1 MLCQLYEW
9 VRSKKRE
16 LFLATINQVFIVFYR
31 AAATFSVRPK
41 TSSTGFQPSNPTKEN
56 RPHSSAGTEVPTGG
70 FKLLETA
77 LSGPLR
83 SKPVTPNV
91 PRRNNNGKNF
101 FKKRRSNAVE
111 HCGDYSELND
121 KGTRGLANNQVLGGT
136 ES

>member
-1 MLCQLYEW
+1 M
-9 VRSKKRE
+9 
-16 LFLATINQVFIVFYR
+16 FYS

-56 RPHSSAGTEVPTGG
+56 RPHSSAGTEASTGG
-70 FKLLETA
+70 FKLLESA

-91 PRRNNNGKNF
+91 PRRNINGKNF

-111 HCGDYSELND
+111 HCGDYSEHND
-121 KGTRGLANNQVLGGT
+121 EGKYQGAHKQSNIRGVRIVKKSLISQINETLPG
-136 ES
+136 